1 MSSTHSADGEARPD
15 VAVEM
20 KSGGMSPMDN
30 DCINAIR
37 FLSIDSVEHA
47 NSGHPGTPMGLAP
60 VAWRLWSKHMN
71 YDPRDPGWIDRD
83 RFIMSGGHACML
95 QYASLH
101 LAGYD
106 LSIEDLKRFR
116 QWESRTPGHPEM
128 DMTPGVEINT
138 GPLGQGVAN
147 AVGMAMAEKYL
158 ATKFNQD
165 GHEIVDHHVYV
176 TAGEGDLM
184 EGISYEAASLAGRL
198 GLNKLI
204 LFYDD
209 NEVTLEGPAPVEI
222 NEDIG
227 NVFKACRWHV
237 QFVDD
242 ICDLD
247 AVDAAI
253 EKAKAETERPNLI
266 IVKSHIGHGSPV
278 QDSFHAHGSPLGEEN
293 VKATREKLGWTSPP
307 FEIPQ
312 PILDHWREASAE
324 RARSHEDWKSRWKTY
339 RSECP
344 EEAAEL
350 ERLMKGHL
358 PAGWDGATMP
368 VFKEGDSIAT
378 RSSAGKVL
386 NAFAQTVPELVGGT
400 ADVAPSTKTD
410 ILGSGNVNSGDWT
423 GRNIHFGVREHAM
436 GAICNGMAAHGGV
449 RPYCATFFSFYD
461 YMREPVR
468 LAALMHLPVVFIFT
482 HDSIALGED
491 GPTHQPVEQLAG
503 LRTMPNIR
511 TFRPADA
518 NETIGAWR
526 EALAHHG
533 PTCIILT
540 RQNVPVLNASLADV
554 SLGASVVADGDRCTI
569 IATGSEVTLA
579 LAARDM
585 LAKDGIEVRVVS
597 MSCVEIF
604 RDLAPEA
611 REALV
616 PSDRPIFAVE
626 AASPHTWYE
635 FADDVLGVTRFGASA
650 PGKRVYAELGFT
662 PEAIVSRVKDLVEIM
677 EGAV

>member
-37 FLSIDSVEHA
+37 FLAIDSVEHA

-312 PILDHWREASAE
+312 PILDHWREAAAE
-324 RARSHEDWKSRWKTY
+324 RASWMISLY
-339 RSECP
+339 RT
-344 EEAAEL
+344 L
-350 ERLMKGHL
+350 DNR
-358 PAGWDGATMP
+358 
-368 VFKEGDSIAT
+368 V
-378 RSSAGKVL
+378 SS
-386 NAFAQTVPELVGGT
+386 T
-400 ADVAPSTKTD
+400 
-410 ILGSGNVNSGDWT
+410 
-423 GRNIHFGVREHAM
+423 
-436 GAICNGMAAHGGV
+436 
-449 RPYCATFFSFYD
+449 
-461 YMREPVR
+461 
-468 LAALMHLPVVFIFT
+468 
-482 HDSIALGED
+482 
-491 GPTHQPVEQLAG
+491 
-503 LRTMPNIR
+503 
-511 TFRPADA
+511 
-518 NETIGAWR
+518 
-526 EALAHHG
+526 
-533 PTCIILT
+533 
-540 RQNVPVLNASLADV
+540 
-554 SLGASVVADGDRCTI
+554 
-569 IATGSEVTLA
+569 
-579 LAARDM
+579 
-585 LAKDGIEVRVVS
+585 
-597 MSCVEIF
+597 
-604 RDLAPEA
+604 
-611 REALV
+611 
-616 PSDRPIFAVE
+616 
-626 AASPHTWYE
+626 
-635 FADDVLGVTRFGASA
+635 
-650 PGKRVYAELGFT
+650 
-662 PEAIVSRVKDLVEIM
+662 
-677 EGAV
+677 